1 MEQDNST
8 TEVKKYTH
16 LSEKDR
22 YKIEALLESKKTV
35 AEIAVFLGR
44 NRSTLHREIRRGMIT
59 RLSTDWT
66 EKKTYRANVAQGDY
80 IKRCRNRERSLKIGK
95 DKRLEEYIRK
105 KITQDRF
112 SPDAIIGQIKARGLK
127 FERRICTKTLYNYIE
142 AGIFSG
148 ISPKDLWE
156 KSKQKKRPYK
166 AVVRVTTRNRRSRS
180 IEERPKEAGDRSEYG
195 HWEGDSVKSPRRS
208 KAGLLTLTERKTRQ
222 QLIIKVAEATHE
234 AVQSAFDKLETKLG
248 DRFKI
253 KFKSITFDNGS
264 EFLNWQSLEA
274 SALRAGEQRT
284 TIYFAHSYSSW
295 ERGTNENHNRMIRR
309 FIPKGYD
316 IGGFSDKEI
325 KAVED
330 WMNNYPRRILG
341 YNTPNEI
348 VDNLQGNNDLK
359 LQMSVVSQHWTHWS

>member
-8 TEVKKYTH
+8 TEGKKYTH

-35 AEIAVFLGR
+35 AEIALLLGR
-44 NRSTLHREIRRGMIT
+44 NPSTIHREILRGMVKRIQSN
-59 RLSTDWT
+59 LT
-66 EKKTYRANVAQGDY
+66 EKKKYRANVAQADY
-80 IKRCRNRERSLKIGK
+80 MKRCRNRERSLKIGK
-95 DKRLEEYIRK
+95 DACLEEHIRA

-127 FERRICTKTLYNYIE
+127 FDRMICTKTLYNYID

-148 ISPKDLWE
+148 ISHKDLWE
-156 KSKQKKRPYK
+156 KCKHKKRRYK
-166 AVVRVTTRNRRSRS
+166 TVIRVTTKNRRARS
-180 IEERPKEAGDRSEYG
+180 IEDRPKEVNDRLEYG
-195 HWEGDSVKSPRRS
+195 NWEGDTVKGSKGT
-208 KAGLLTLTERKTRQ
+208 KAGLLTLTERKTRE
-222 QLIIKVAEATHE
+222 QLIIKVDQATHQ
-234 AVQSAFDKLETKLG
+234 AVQDAFDRLERKLG
-248 DRFKI
+248 GQFKV

-274 SALRAGEQRT
+274 SVLEQGQKRT
-284 TIYFAHSYSSW
+284 TVDFAHSYCSW
-295 ERGTNENHNRMIRR
+295 ERGTNENQNRMIRR
-309 FIPKGYD
+309 FVPKGYN

-341 YNTPNEI
+341 YNTPNQAAQ
-348 VDNLQGNNDLK
+348 DCLKGNSDPKLQG
-359 LQMSVVSQHWTHWS
+359 VAV